1 MSHLGQR
8 YRVVVTDYPYP
19 TVEPEK
25 KVLDRLGVKFEE
37 YQCKTEDELI
47 RACRGADAI
56 LNTLAPMTRKVIME
70 LDRTKI
76 IARHGV
82 GCDNVDISAAT
93 EKGIMVTNVPQ
104 YGKEEVADHAIT
116 LMLAAVRKIPQFEKV
131 VREGRWREWVPPNL
145 RPILSLE
152 YAVLGVLGLGRI
164 GQQVARKAKS
174 AFGMRVLAFDPCLPE
189 EKMTEMGV
197 EPVDL
202 KTLLKSSDVVSIHC
216 PLTKETYHLID
227 EAQLKLMKKTAFLV
241 NTARG
246 AIVNGD
252 ALCRALKEGWIAGA
266 GLDVLEKEPPNLENP
281 LLKLDNVIMTPH
293 VAGYSE
299 LAVEDLLIRA
309 AQEVARVLRG
319 KLPTNLV
326 NKEVLKVLGRER

>member
-1 MSHLGQR
+1 MSYFGQR
-8 YRVVVTDYPYP
+8 YRVVVTDYLYP
-19 TVEPEK
+19 TVDPEK
-25 KVLDRLGVKFEE
+25 KFLEPLGVKFEE

-47 RACRGADAI
+47 RACKGADGI
-56 LNTLAPMTRKVIME
+56 LTTLAPMTRKVIME
-70 LDRTKI
+70 LDKTKI

-82 GCDNVDISAAT
+82 GYDNVDISAAT

-116 LMLAAVRKIPQFEKV
+116 LVLAAVRKIPQFEKL
-131 VREGRWREWVPPNL
+131 VREGRWKEWVPPNL
-145 RPILSLE
+145 RPILCLE
-152 YAVLGVLGLGRI
+152 FIVLGVVGVGRI
-164 GQQVARKAKS
+164 GQQVARKARS
-174 AFGMRVLAFDPCLPE
+174 AFGMRVLAFDPYLPK
-189 EKMTEMGV
+189 EKMMEMEV

-202 KTLLKSSDVVSIHC
+202 ETLLKSSDVVSIHC

-227 EAQLKLMKKTAFLV
+227 EPQLRLMKKTAFLV

-252 ALCRALKEGWIAGA
+252 ALCRALKERWIAGA
-266 GLDVLEKEPPNLENP
+266 AVDVLEKEPPNLENP
-281 LLKLDNVIMTPH
+281 LLRLDNVIITPH

-299 LAVEDLLIRA
+299 FAYEDLLIKA
-309 AQEVARVLRG
+309 AEEVGRVLRG
-319 KLPTNLV
+319 ELPINLV